1 MEKTS
6 SPTTTT
12 TTTSDKG
19 KTLPQ
24 LQPPPPP
31 MGMGMGSETLSRIAC
46 IIQSSEDSNNK
57 PPQFDSKYF
66 HSHLIRG
73 LLKTHRVERGRLS
86 SLLSVK
92 PPVTVRARPN
102 PNSPFRNSDLFD
114 VFHAALIK
122 GRLRI
127 SIWGEY
133 ILPPS
138 LLPKGNS
145 NFSKNIYG
153 TLHGGAVASVAEIM
167 SIACAR
173 TVVGEDKELFLGE
186 LSTTYLSAA
195 TRNAELTVDASVIRS
210 GRSLT
215 VIAVEFKVKDTGKLV
230 YTSHATFYNTPVASL

>member
-12 TTTSDKG
+12 TASSSDEG
-19 KTLPQ
+19 GV
-24 LQPPPPP
+24 
-31 MGMGMGSETLSRIAC
+31 GMGMGSETLSRVAG
-46 IIQSSEDSNNK
+46 IIQSSEDSNII

-73 LLKTHRVERGRLS
+73 LLRTHRVERGRLS

-92 PPVTVRARPN
+92 PPVM
-102 PNSPFRNSDLFD
+102 NS
-114 VFHAALIK
+114 
-122 GRLRI
+122 
-127 SIWGEY
+127 
-133 ILPPS
+133 
-138 LLPKGNS
+138 
-145 NFSKNIYG
+145 YG

-173 TVVGEDKELFLGE
+173 TIVGEDKELFLGE

-195 TRNAELTVDASVIRS
+195 PRNAELTVDASVIRS

-215 VIAVEFKVKDTGKLV
+215 IIAVEFKVKDTGNLV